1 MLWQR
6 GPFAFASGL
15 RLVCMT
21 IRAKPAFSALYASAT
36 WSLLGNVL
44 PMVAALAAV
53 PFLLHY
59 LGQERLGVLSL
70 VWVVIG
76 YFSFLD
82 MGLGRAV
89 TVAVASFR
97 TDGVS
102 RRDDEL
108 HVVGTASMVLLSVGS
123 LVSLVLAFGIVG
135 VGVPVRLSSTI
146 FLAEVKEALF
156 WMLPSLPLLLL
167 SSVLRGHLEGVGAF
181 RVLNLVRIPTGV
193 MLVGGPCLTALFSPD
208 LAWACVSIL
217 VVRLAHALALLWLV
231 AQQMGYRRVDFPQK
245 LMRASSKAWLRR
257 LLSFGGWVTVSNIAG
272 PIIVYVDRFVIGAVL
287 AASFV
292 VFYAVPFDVVSRMP
306 VLVTSLGSV
315 LLPELARLLR
325 STSSSL
331 ESIRMARHLV
341 MRSNR
346 LIAFL
351 VAAILVLGW
360 LVTPWVLRWWL
371 GLTFEAQGTPVT
383 RILLFAFGFNA
394 LAQIPF
400 TALQAAGRVRE
411 VALLHLFELLPYGLV
426 LIWAISWMGIE
437 GAAWT
442 CLFRNAID
450 YAVLTWMWRNHSY
463 WLATGS
469 KS

>member
-1 MLWQR
+1 
-6 GPFAFASGL
+6 
-15 RLVCMT
+15 MT
-21 IRAKPAFSALYASAT
+21 KSAKSAFSALYTSAT

-89 TVAVASFR
+89 TVAVASCR
-97 TDGVS
+97 ADGVS
-102 RRDDEL
+102 GRKDEL
-108 HVVGTASMVLLSVGS
+108 HVVGTASVLLLSVGS
-123 LVSLVLAFGIVG
+123 LVSLLLALGIAFL
-135 VGVPVRLSSTI
+135 GVPVRLSSPI
-146 FLAEVKEALF
+146 FLAEVQEALY

-208 LAWACVSIL
+208 LVWACVSIFL
-217 VVRLAHALALLWLV
+217 VRLVHAFALVWLV
-231 AQQMGYRRVDFPQK
+231 AQEMGFHLVGFAQA
-245 LMRASSKAWLRR
+245 LMRASSKAWLKR
-257 LLSFGGWVTVSNIAG
+257 LLSFGGWVTVSNVVG
-272 PIIVYVDRFVIGAVL
+272 PVIVYVDRFVIGAVL

-292 VFYAVPFDVVSRMP
+292 VFYAVPFDVVSRLP

-325 STSSSL
+325 STSGSASGSS
-331 ESIRMARHLV
+331 ENIRMARSLV
-341 MRSNR
+341 MRSHR
-346 LIAFL
+346 LIAGL
-351 VAAILVLGW
+351 VAVGIVFGW
-360 LVTPWVLRWWL
+360 LVTPWVLHWWL
-371 GLTFEAQGTPVT
+371 GATFEAQATPVT
-383 RILLFAFGFNA
+383 RILLLAFGFNA

-400 TALQAAGRVRE
+400 TAMQAAGRVRE
-411 VALLHLFELLPYGLV
+411 VALLHVLELLPYGLV
-426 LIWAISWMGIE
+426 LVWAISKMGIE
-437 GAAWT
+437 GAAWA
-442 CLFRNAID
+442 CLVRNAID
-450 YAVLTWMWRNHSY
+450 YAVLTWMWRSHSVG
-463 WLATGS
+463 LATGA